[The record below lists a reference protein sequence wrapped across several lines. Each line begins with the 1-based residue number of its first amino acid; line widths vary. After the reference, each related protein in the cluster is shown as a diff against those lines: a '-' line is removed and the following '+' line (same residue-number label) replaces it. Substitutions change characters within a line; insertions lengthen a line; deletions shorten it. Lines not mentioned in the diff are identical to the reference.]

1 MTHKLEPDY
10 THIVG
15 RCSVNT
21 KNAETALGSALR
33 TKNTCVAFYY
43 LSSQADSSSACFD
56 TLVNVN

>member
-1 MTHKLEPDY
+1 MTHKLECDY

-21 KNAETALGSALR
+21 KNAETTLGSALWP
-33 TKNTCVAFYY
+33 KNTCTAFYY